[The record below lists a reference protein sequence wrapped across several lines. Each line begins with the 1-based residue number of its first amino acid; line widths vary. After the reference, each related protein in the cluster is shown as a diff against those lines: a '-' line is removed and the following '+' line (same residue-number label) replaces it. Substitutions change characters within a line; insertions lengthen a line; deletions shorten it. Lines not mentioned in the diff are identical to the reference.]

1 MNFERLGTYCNYN
14 KAVSQL
20 ISSSW
25 LCRVKFQRQELKI
38 LLKIQYMKK
47 TIKNDIEARK
57 KMMNKLLKEKRFYKR
72 IQAMRN
78 ISLCLMNGG
87 IINYL

>member
-1 MNFERLGTYCNYN
+1 
-14 KAVSQL
+14 
-20 ISSSW
+20 
-25 LCRVKFQRQELKI
+25 
-38 LLKIQYMKK
+38 MKK

-57 KMMNKLLKEKRFYKR
+57 KMMNKLSKEKRFYKQ

-78 ISLCLMNGG
+78 ISLCLVNGG